1 MSDPEREDLQ
11 AISEDVA
18 ADAEQLA
25 DLERVKAK
33 LDPDDPGTDDLA
45 DRAEALAA
53 EIANKARAERK
64 LVEHARRNS
73 R

>member
-25 DLERVKAK
+25 DIERSKAR
-33 LDPDDPGTDDLA
+33 LDPDHPDTSELA
-45 DRAEALAA
+45 NRAEQLATD
-53 EIANKARAERK
+53 IAVKARAERK
-64 LVEHARRNS
+64 LVDHARRDG

>member
-1 MSDPEREDLQ
+1 MSDPERDDLQ

-25 DLERVKAK
+25 DVERLKAK
-33 LDPDDPGTDDLA
+33 LDPDHPGTLELA
-45 DRAEALAA
+45 HRAEQLAID
-53 EIANKARAERK
+53 IADKAHAERK